1 MSKTV
6 SQFVKN
12 LDAFGQPVS
21 VKFDGES
28 TFNTH
33 IGGVLTCVIQTF
45 MLVFTLGSVIN
56 MVKYQ
61 DPQITQFTGF
71 DLRDDKSEEINLGE
85 SKGELVFSIVDL
97 TT

>member
-33 IGGVLTCVIQTF
+33 IGGILTCVIQTF
-45 MLVFTLGSVIN
+45 MLIFTLN
-56 MVKYQ
+56 
-61 DPQITQFTGF
+61 
-71 DLRDDKSEEINLGE
+71 
-85 SKGELVFSIVDL
+85 
-97 TT
+97 